1 MTTAPPPKRLRI
13 HPSILTSLCW
23 KAVEFRYVRKVRRP
37 SSVDQTIGRAAH
49 KTYRTDLAY
58 TVGTKERLAVSEIR
72 DQAADDFEH
81 EWNGKDG
88 VDLYLPE
95 EREAGL
101 LRTKGR
107 AKDATILYAETAH
120 RTLAPTITGVRS
132 VSDLERR
139 IDLRVAG
146 APFDLS
152 GVIDVVER
160 GKRVRDTKTRKGKPK
175 ENELEGSIQLSF
187 YSLALERYGEPVKE
201 IGLDVIQKLV
211 RPKTHSLFA
220 PAPTDH
226 RPLLERIRVA
236 SGIFETG
243 LFYPIDPNSQTGK
256 WACTERFCDHFDI
269 CPFGRARR
277 TSVTVIHHE

>member
-1 MTTAPPPKRLRI
+1 MTDPPAPKRLRI
-13 HPSILTSLCW
+13 HPSILTTVCW
-23 KAVEFRYVRKVRRP
+23 KAVEYRYIRKRRSP
-37 SSVDQTIGRAAH
+37 SSVAQTIGRATH

-58 TVGTKERLAVSEIR
+58 TVATKERLGAEEIR
-72 DQAADDFEH
+72 DRAADDFEH
-81 EWNGKDG
+81 EWGSREG
-88 VDLYLPE
+88 VELYLPE

-101 LRTKGR
+101 LRTKGL
-107 AKDATILYAETAH
+107 AKDSTILYAETAH
-120 RTLAPTITGVRS
+120 RSLVPTITGVRN

-175 ENELEGSIQLSF
+175 ADELEGSIQLSF

-211 RPKTHSLFA
+211 RPKTHSLST

-236 SGIFETG
+236 AGIFETG

-256 WACTERFCDHFDI
+256 WACTERFCEHFNI
-269 CPFGRARR
+269 CPFGKARR
-277 TSVTVIHHE
+277 TSVSVIHHE